1 MKQPTFKYALSV
13 ILICFGIVT
22 VPVIILG
29 VSVQPMFLLSL
40 AAAIPLCMRLGYSFS
55 EIQSSMTE
63 YSKKAFSP
71 ILFMLSVGAMT
82 GVWNGCGT
90 IAEITKAG
98 ISLISPAL
106 FLPACFLLCMLFAL
120 FTGTAF
126 GTCGTIGLALMVISA
141 GFSIP
146 QLTAAGA
153 VVTGTFFGYM
163 LSPLSDYN
171 NLACGL
177 VEKDIMSFISCQLKA
192 TIPSAAICLGIYFCI
207 NRTFAFDN
215 GSAQNTQF
223 FVAEIEKIFRTGAVN
238 FIPLVIVILIMIMR
252 KPTLIAVL
260 SGIISGMAVSV
271 LYQGN
276 TVSQVIDAMWSG
288 AKFAAGE
295 EIITSVFSRG
305 GMQSMS
311 GVSLL
316 FILAFALM
324 GVLNGCGITD
334 VIIKPVQKRIN
345 GAISAAVYTLI
356 ITVVINA
363 MSASAVTSCVIVI
376 GFMLPVYQSKKLDV
390 SILAIT
396 TTIGC
401 LLCTLVIPWHSNCVN
416 PAAFLGVAP
425 TDMIKVVFAPAVMT
439 AVSFIYFIANRILAN
454 NGK

>member
-1 MKQPTFKYALSV
+1 
-13 ILICFGIVT
+13 
-22 VPVIILG
+22 
-29 VSVQPMFLLSL
+29 
-40 AAAIPLCMRLGYSFS
+40 
-55 EIQSSMTE
+55 
-63 YSKKAFSP
+63 
-71 ILFMLSVGAMT
+71 
-82 GVWNGCGT
+82 
-90 IAEITKAG
+90 
-98 ISLISPAL
+98 
-106 FLPACFLLCMLFAL
+106 
-120 FTGTAF
+120 
-126 GTCGTIGLALMVISA
+126 
-141 GFSIP
+141 
-146 QLTAAGA
+146 
-153 VVTGTFFGYM
+153 
-163 LSPLSDYN
+163 
-171 NLACGL
+171 
-177 VEKDIMSFISCQLKA
+177 
-192 TIPSAAICLGIYFCI
+192 
-207 NRTFAFDN
+207 
-215 GSAQNTQF
+215 
-223 FVAEIEKIFRTGAVN
+223 
-238 FIPLVIVILIMIMR
+238 
-252 KPTLIAVL
+252 
-260 SGIISGMAVSV
+260 
-271 LYQGN
+271 
-276 TVSQVIDAMWSG
+276 
-288 AKFAAGE
+288 
-295 EIITSVFSRG
+295 
-305 GMQSMS
+305 MS